1 MSYSMGD
8 VNTKQSISHA
18 FYTYAH
24 INATTNKI
32 FYIGKGSKNRYK
44 STYKRSTHWNNIV
57 NKYGFNAEILANWNS
72 EKEAFDHEKLLISC
86 FKDMNYVLANKTNG
100 GEGTAS
106 DKVKQSALNRPKRV
120 LTEETKKKISL
131 GMIGRKLSA
140 ETCKKISD
148 SHKNKIGHIPNEETR
163 KKMSNSLSG
172 KNHPMFGKKH
182 SEDTKKKMSKAK
194 RNKHEL

>member
-1 MSYSMGD
+1 
-8 VNTKQSISHA
+8 
-18 FYTYAH
+18 
-24 INATTNKI
+24 
-32 FYIGKGSKNRYK
+32 
-44 STYKRSTHWNNIV
+44 
-57 NKYGFNAEILANWNS
+57 
-72 EKEAFDHEKLLISC
+72 
-86 FKDMNYVLANKTNG
+86 
-100 GEGTAS
+100 
-106 DKVKQSALNRPKRV
+106 
-120 LTEETKKKISL
+120 L